1 MIYVFGDYTLDT
13 QRYELRHVGVL
24 CKLEP
29 QVFNV
34 LAYLLEHHTRVVS
47 KDELLEQYW
56 PQQFVNDVNVNQRV
70 MAARKVL
77 GDNGR
82 LQRYIKTVHGRGYRF
97 VADVTLVESS
107 LVAPSPTAAM
117 AMVPPAPPGLATL
130 PPRLPET
137 FVGREAALEALQQ
150 DVLMALH
157 GERQVVFLTG
167 EAGIGKTTLVDALV
181 TNLASTMQWWIGR
194 GQCIDQYGAGEAY
207 LPLLEALGQWCRG
220 PEGHHLVALLRQQ
233 APHWLLQM
241 PAFLSPTEYDEI
253 QRRCSGTTRDRM
265 LRELTESLETL
276 STTYPLLVVLEDL
289 HWSDTA
295 TLDWL
300 GSVARRRMPA
310 RLVVLGTYRPAEA
323 HRHEPSVWRVAEELQ
338 RQGHAQIRPL
348 PTLPEAGVAAYL
360 RQRFGDGAWATGLA
374 EILYQ
379 RTQGHP
385 FFFVTMIDAF
395 VRQGYLVAHPA
406 GWTFHGE
413 LDTVRLG
420 VPDSVRQL
428 IERQLEDAQPDE
440 QAILVA
446 ASVAGAE
453 FSAAAVAAALDQ
465 AIEPVEV
472 GCATLARH
480 GQFLQLQGTVEWPD
494 GTVAGRYGFRHA
506 LYHDVLY
513 ERIPPSQRLRWHRQI
528 GLRMEAAYGM
538 QTRDIA
544 AELAMH
550 FTRGRDHTRAIHYLQ
565 HAADN
570 ALSHYANREA
580 IHHLSAGLAILHT
593 LPSSV
598 THQQHELAMLLTLS
612 SACLAL
618 QGYAAPEV
626 EQIYRRARTL
636 CEQVGTPQQL
646 YKILLGLW
654 HCHFVR
660 GEPQTA
666 CALGA
671 QLLAEAQRQ
680 PDVVLQVA
688 GHFAFGVS
696 LAFVGELVTA
706 CEHLTQAVALS
717 TPTQHQQSLALI
729 GVDLGV
735 FCRAWL
741 SHVLWLLG
749 VPAQALAMNQAA
761 QALAQDLGHPFT
773 QALVLDYAALL
784 HQWRGEVSGTL
795 ALANTAMTLGTEQG
809 FAYYLAWATILQGW
823 ALTAQHQEATGIA
836 QMRQGLAALQATGGE
851 ARLPYYL
858 ALLAEAHARAGQADE
873 GLIAVS
879 DALAHLNATG
889 EVWYEAELHRLRGAL
904 LVQQATGRERT
915 LLSEAEACLHRALSI
930 AHRQHAQILALRAA
944 MSLSRLWQSQG
955 KRTEARELLAPIYDW
970 FTEGFDTADLQEA
983 KALLEELGE

>member
-1 MIYVFGDYTLDT
+1 MIYVFDDYTLDT
-13 QRYELRHVGVL
+13 QCYELRHGGVP

-47 KDELLEQYW
+47 KDELLEQFW
-56 PQQFVNDVNVNQRV
+56 PQQFVSEVAVNQRV
-70 MAARKVL
+70 MAARKAL

-82 LQRYIKTVHGRGYRF
+82 VQHYIKTVHGRGYRF
-97 VADVTLVESS
+97 VADVTLAESP
-107 LVAPSPTAAM
+107 LVMPATMAATAM
-117 AMVPPAPPGLATL
+117 ALPTLPGLAAL

-137 FVGREAALEALQQ
+137 FVGREAELASLQQ
-150 DVLMALH
+150 DVRTALH
-157 GERQVVFLTG
+157 GERQVIFLAG

-181 TNLASTMQWWIGR
+181 ADLAATRTWWVGR

-220 PEGHHLVALLRQQ
+220 PDGHHLVALIRQQ
-233 APHWLLQM
+233 APYWLLQM

-265 LRELTESLETL
+265 LRELTEVLETL
-276 STTYPLLVVLEDL
+276 SATYPLLVVLEDL

-300 GSVARRRMPA
+300 SSVARRRVPA
-310 RLVVLGTYRPAEA
+310 RLVVLGTYRPVEA
-323 HRHEPSVWRVAEELQ
+323 HRREPSVWRVAEELQ
-338 RQGHAQIRPL
+338 RQGHARVLPL
-348 PTLPEAGVAAYL
+348 PALLEAGVAAYL
-360 RQRFGDGAWATGLA
+360 QQRFGDVAWCTGLA
-374 EILYQ
+374 ALLYQ

-385 FFFVTMIDAF
+385 FFFTTMIEAF
-395 VRQGYLVAHPA
+395 VRQGHLVASPT
-406 GWTFHGE
+406 GWAFHGE

-428 IERQLEDAQPDE
+428 IERQLEDVQSGE
-440 QAILVA
+440 QAVLAA
-446 ASVAGAE
+446 ASVAGTE

-465 AIEPVEV
+465 ATEPVEV
-472 GCATLARH
+472 CCATLARH
-480 GQFLQLQGTVEWPD
+480 GQFLQLQGAAEWPD
-494 GTVAGRYGFRHA
+494 GTVAGRYGFLHA

-513 ERIPPSQRLRWHRQI
+513 ERIPFSQRLRWHRQI

-550 FTRGRDHTRAIHYLQ
+550 FTRGRDHTQAIHYLQ
-565 HAADN
+565 QAADN
-570 ALSHYANREA
+570 ALSRYANREA
-580 IHHLSAGLAILHT
+580 SDYLTAGLALLHT

-626 EQIYRRARTL
+626 EQIYTRARTL
-636 CEQVGTPQQL
+636 CDLAGTPQQR

-654 HCHFVR
+654 HCSFVR
-660 GEPQTA
+660 AEPRTA
-666 CALGA
+666 RELGA

-680 PDVVLQVA
+680 PDTVLQVA
-688 GHFAFGVS
+688 GHFALGVS
-696 LAFVGELVTA
+696 LAFVGELVA
-706 CEHLTQAVALS
+706 ASEHLTQAVALS

-749 VPAQALAMNQAA
+749 APAQAM
-761 QALAQDLGHPFT
+761 
-773 QALVLDYAALL
+773 
-784 HQWRGEVSGTL
+784 
-795 ALANTAMTLGTEQG
+795 G
-809 FAYYLAWATILQGW
+809 FELQGREQLPLHERRVGEETS
-823 ALTAQHQEATGIA
+823 ALC
-836 QMRQGLAALQATGGE
+836 
-851 ARLPYYL
+851 
-858 ALLAEAHARAGQADE
+858 
-873 GLIAVS
+873 
-879 DALAHLNATG
+879 
-889 EVWYEAELHRLRGAL
+889 
-904 LVQQATGRERT
+904 TGREFIGGGET
-915 LLSEAEACLHRALSI
+915 ADPVAPLHDENTAPGL
-930 AHRQHAQILALRAA
+930 RQQRGCSQAIVSGADDDHVVLRAHA
-944 MSLSRLWQSQG
+944 SPDRSS
-955 KRTEARELLAPIYDW
+955 ARAASAPDAPITPPPGWVPDAHIHS
-970 FTEGFDTADLQEA
+970 EPSGVR
-983 KALLEELGE
+983 